1 VQRRTWIPYGLSS
14 ETATTATPLG
24 EGIVDA
30 PELQQKLV
38 ALLKTQDQQR
48 LNEMSNAK
56 EAIVVEATWAL
67 IREGRKHAY
76 AREIAAKANHLR
88 EARGEAARLG
98 PEDVGHQLKNLGLP
112 THRISQAGNGLTFD
126 TATVARVQPLVAMYM
141 MEDTPAE
148 IENLHGTQT
157 AEEK

>member
-1 VQRRTWIPYGLSS
+1 
-14 ETATTATPLG
+14 
-24 EGIVDA
+24 
-30 PELQQKLV
+30 
-38 ALLKTQDQQR
+38 
-48 LNEMSNAK
+48 M
-56 EAIVVEATWAL
+56 EATWAL

-88 EARGEAARLG
+88 EARVSEAARLG
-98 PEDVGHQLKNLGLP
+98 PEKVGHQLKNLGLP